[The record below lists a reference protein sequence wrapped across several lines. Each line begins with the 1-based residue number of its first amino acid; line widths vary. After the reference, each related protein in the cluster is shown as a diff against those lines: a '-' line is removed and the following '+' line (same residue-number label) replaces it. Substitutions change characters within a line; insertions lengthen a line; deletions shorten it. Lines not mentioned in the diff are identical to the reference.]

1 MFTEVFPEAR
11 SPLWK
16 QNIRTTGTAA
26 KHMQGKGIIW
36 QVPAI
41 IMAAVFLLMGVQIS
55 PAHAKFND
63 TATGA
68 LAVSAAKIPAPAVN
82 TVAVTKSCDSFLWFA
97 QAKISVSSF
106 TAVTYANYHE
116 LKVIDPD
123 GVVQFTGDLSKAAG
137 KSYNSGVQS
146 SGNLTGTWTY
156 QIRGYYKVPNSTNAW
171 ASPPLTG
178 TLNCP

>member
-1 MFTEVFPEAR
+1 M
-11 SPLWK
+11 
-16 QNIRTTGTAA
+16 
-26 KHMQGKGIIW
+26 HGKGIIW

-41 IMAAVFLLMGVQIS
+41 ILAAMLLLLGVHIS

-63 TATGA
+63 TASGA
-68 LAVSAAKIPAPAVN
+68 MAVSAATIPAPAAN
-82 TVAVTKSCDSFLWFA
+82 TVTVTKSCDSFLWFG

-106 TAVTYANYHE
+106 TVVAHANYHE

-123 GVVQFTGDLSKAAG
+123 GVVRFTGDLSKASG
-137 KSYNSGVQS
+137 KSYSSGVQS
-146 SGNLTGTWTY
+146 TSNLSGTWTY

-171 ASPPLTG
+171 AGAPLTG